1 VDWIDP
7 AEAIARRALS
17 LLPAGQWAEPSRME
31 DCALFTSGKA
41 DSATRRLMH
50 GFGLTP
56 L

>member
-17 LLPAGQWAEPSRME
+17 LLTSGQGVEPSHTE
-31 DCALFTSGKA
+31 DCALFTSGRA